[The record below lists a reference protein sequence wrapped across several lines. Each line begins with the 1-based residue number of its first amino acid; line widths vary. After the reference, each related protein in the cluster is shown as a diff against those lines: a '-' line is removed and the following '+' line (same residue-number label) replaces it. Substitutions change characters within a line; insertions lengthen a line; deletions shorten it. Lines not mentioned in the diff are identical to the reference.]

1 MNNYSYSAKSEIA
14 NAQNLT
20 DEERI
25 AFLSAVIHTCASVFF
40 SSEGLRVEINA
51 DFDELY
57 TQVERLLYY
66 FYEMQ
71 IDENKNGK
79 IVILGENAQTL
90 LFDCGIFGIVDE
102 EVEIVTGIADVLIE
116 SDETKIAYVK
126 GAFLGCGS
134 VSLKSGYHLEFLLSN
149 SDMAK
154 DVGSILD
161 YFSINNKITV
171 HNGKYVVY
179 VNDSQSVSDCLA
191 LMGAHQAVIALNNEV
206 VIRDIRRTSNR
217 INNCEVANIEKTV
230 NASVRQCEAVR
241 TIEKT
246 LGLASLNKKLREM
259 AQVRTDNPSA
269 SFADIAQ
276 ILNLPKSTVKN
287 RLNKLVEIADRLS
300 GKGERD
306 E

>member
-14 NAQNLT
+14 YAEIKD
-20 DEERI
+20 DEQRL

-40 SSEGLRVEINA
+40 SSQGLRVEINA

-57 TQVERLLYY
+57 KKVERLLHY
-66 FYEMQ
+66 FYKIRPE
-71 IDENKNGK
+71 ESKNGK
-79 IVILGENAQTL
+79 IIIVGQEAQTL
-90 LFDCGIFGIVDE
+90 LFDCGIFGVVGG
-102 EVEIVTGIADVLIE
+102 EVEIVTGIADVLVE
-116 SDETKIAYVK
+116 SDENKIAYLK

-179 VNDSQSVSDCLA
+179 VKDNESVSDCLA
-191 LMGAHQAVIALNNEV
+191 LMGANQAVIALNNEV
-206 VIRDIRRTSNR
+206 VLRDIRKNSNR

-241 TIEKT
+241 TIEKM
-246 LGLASLNKKLREM
+246 LGLTSLNKKLIEM
-259 AQVRTDNPSA
+259 AQVRLENPSA

-276 ILNLPKSTVKN
+276 ILSLPKSTVKN
-287 RLNKLVEIADRLS
+287 RLNKLVEIADKLN
-300 GKGERD
+300 GKGEND
-306 E
+306 G

>member
-1 MNNYSYSAKSEIA
+1 MNNYSYSAKNEIA
-14 NAQNLT
+14 CSPIYS
-20 DEERI
+20 DEERL
-25 AFLSAVIHTCASVFF
+25 AFLSGVIHTCASVFF

-51 DFDELY
+51 DFDELFN
-57 TQVERLLYY
+57 QVERLLYY
-66 FYEMQ
+66 FYKMRF
-71 IDENKNGK
+71 DKSNK
-79 IVILGENAQTL
+79 IVIVGESAQTL

-102 EVEIVTGIADVLIE
+102 EVEIVTGIADVLVE
-116 SDETKIAYVK
+116 SDENKTAYLK

-179 VNDSQSVSDCLA
+179 VRDNESVSDCLA
-191 LMGAHQAVIALNNEV
+191 LMGANQAVIALNNEV
-206 VIRDIRRTSNR
+206 VLRDIRKNSNR

-230 NASVRQCEAVR
+230 NASVKQCEAVR
-241 TIEKT
+241 VIEKN
-246 LGLASLNKKLREM
+246 LGLTSLNKKLIEI
-259 AQVRTDNPSA
+259 AQVRMENPSA
-269 SFADIAQ
+269 SFADIAR

-287 RLNKLVEIADRLS
+287 RLNKLVEIADRLN
-300 GKGERD
+300 GKGEKN

>member
-14 NAQNLT
+14 YAEIKD
-20 DEERI
+20 DEQRL

-57 TQVERLLYY
+57 KKVERLLYY
-66 FYEMQ
+66 FYKFRVE
-71 IDENKNGK
+71 ESKNGK
-79 IVILGENAQTL
+79 IVILGEQAQAL
-90 LFDCGIFGIVDE
+90 LFDCGIFGIVGG

-116 SDETKIAYVK
+116 SEENKIAYLK

-134 VSLKSGYHLEFLLSN
+134 VSLKIGYHLEFLLSN

-154 DVGSILD
+154 DIGSLLD

-179 VNDSQSVSDCLA
+179 VRDNESVSDCLA
-191 LMGAHQAVIALNNEV
+191 LMGANQAVIALNNEV
-206 VIRDIRRTSNR
+206 VLRDIRKNSNR

-230 NASVRQCEAVR
+230 NASVKQCEAVR
-241 TIEKT
+241 TIEKK
-246 LGLASLNKKLREM
+246 LGLTSLNKKLIEM
-259 AQVRTDNPSA
+259 AQVRVDNPSA

-287 RLNKLVEIADRLS
+287 RLNKLVEIADKLN
-300 GKGERD
+300 GKGENNG
-306 E
+306 